1 MKDLTIVA
9 SIPPTNNSGAI
20 RKLMLIKNYLRDEV
34 GVNVNVI
41 VTPGRGSA
49 KIITMGEVVELS
61 EDLQTIIYKIAASL
75 ADDIGDP
82 DFLDKVAVGSTIG
95 EE

>member
-9 SIPPTNNSGAI
+9 SIPPTNNSSAI

-34 GVNVNVI
+34 GINVNVI
-41 VTPGRGSA
+41 VTPGKGSA
-49 KIITMGEVVELS
+49 KIITMGEVVELN
-61 EDLQTIIYKIAASL
+61 EDLQTIIYKITARL

-82 DFLDKVAVGSTIG
+82 DFLDKVAVGSVVS
-95 EE
+95 ED